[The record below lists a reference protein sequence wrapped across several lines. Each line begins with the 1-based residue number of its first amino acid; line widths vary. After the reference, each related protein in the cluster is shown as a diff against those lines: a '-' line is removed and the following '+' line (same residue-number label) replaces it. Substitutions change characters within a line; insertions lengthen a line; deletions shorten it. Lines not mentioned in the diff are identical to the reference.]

1 MVDTGEIAAIGTKV
15 VLRAKRVEDAED
27 DHRWRQ
33 DPELAEL
40 DAASVLRQ
48 SLKDFTRDLENELRY
63 PTPWEKRYAIDTVD
77 GVHIGN
83 CMVYDIDSIN
93 GQCELGI
100 LIGDRD
106 YWNDGYGREAFK
118 LLIDLCFQMEPMR
131 RLYLHTLR
139 WNARARRA
147 FGGCGMREVGPDPRG
162 GHDFILMEIT
172 RQEWQALQQSGPAGQ
187 EGQAR
192 PF

>member
-1 MVDTGEIAAIGTKV
+1 MVEEGNTTTGLKV
-15 VLRAKRVEDAED
+15 VIRAKAVEDAGN

-48 SLKDFTRDLENELRY
+48 GLNEFTRDLEQELKF
-63 PTPWEKRYAIDTVD
+63 PTPWVKRFAIDTLD

-83 CMVYDIDSIN
+83 CMVYDIDTIK

-100 LIGDRD
+100 LVGERE
-106 YWNDGYGREAFK
+106 YWDGGYGREAFE
-118 LLIDLCFQMEPMR
+118 LLIDHCFAMESMN

-139 WNARARRA
+139 WNVRARKA
-147 FGGCGMREVGPDPRG
+147 FAGAGLREVGPDPRG

-172 RQEWQALQQSGPAGQ
+172 RSEWNSKDIDS
-187 EGQAR
+187 
-192 PF
+192 

>member
-1 MVDTGEIAAIGTKV
+1 MVDTEVIVVGEKV
-15 VLRAKRVEDAED
+15 RLRMKRTDDAPD

-48 SLKDFTRDLENELRY
+48 SLDDFARDLGNELKF
-63 PTPWEKRYAIDTVD
+63 PTPWVKRYAIDALD
-77 GVHIGN
+77 GTHIGN
-83 CMVYDIDSIN
+83 CMAYDIDTIS
-93 GQCELGI
+93 GQSELGI
-100 LIGDRD
+100 LVGERD
-106 YWNDGYGREAFK
+106 YWNGGYGREAFK
-118 LLIDLCFQMEPMR
+118 LLIDQLFQMDSMN

-147 FGGCGMREVGPDPRG
+147 FAGCGMREVGPDPRG

-172 RQEWQALQQSGPAGQ
+172 RAEWGAMNQQQAASVDGEPGSA
-187 EGQAR
+187 
-192 PF
+192 

>member
-1 MVDTGEIAAIGTKV
+1 MFEVDGVIVGSKV
-15 VLRAKRVEDAED
+15 VLRPKQVEDAPD

-48 SLKDFTRDLENELRY
+48 GLDDFTHDLATEIKY
-63 PTPWEKRYAIDTVD
+63 PTPWVKRFGIDNLD
-77 GVHIGN
+77 GRHIGN
-83 CMVYDIDSIN
+83 CMAYDIDSIS
-93 GQCELGI
+93 GQAEIGI
-100 LIGDRD
+100 LVGERD
-106 YWNDGYGREAFK
+106 HWDGGYGREAFK
-118 LLIDLCFQMEPMR
+118 LLIDELFKTESMN

-147 FGGCGMREVGPDPRG
+147 FAGCGMREVGPDPRG

-172 RQEWQALQQSGPAGQ
+172 RAEWGAQRQQEFQRTQ
-187 EGQAR
+187 EANSAD
-192 PF
+192 